1 MTATLSHLPQPA
13 EAGKWRAALLAAAVH
28 GLLGALLV
36 WGVRW
41 QHVAPTAVSVE
52 LVALVAPSAPVAP
65 PSPVPAPPSPPEPTT
80 KPEPTPPPPLPKA
93 DIPIAPI
100 PKPDKKE
107 ARPEPAKPARDA
119 SKPKPAPET
128 PVERRR
134 EPGAERRLIEQALQ
148 QEQRKLLAQ
157 QAELESS
164 RLRAQ
169 QAEQQAAAAHARL
182 MSEYVGRIAAKVR
195 GNIVLPPGVVGNPE
209 AVFQVTQLPSGEVIE
224 VRLRQSTGHP
234 ALDAAIERA
243 LLKSSPLP
251 RPPRPDLFERVLN
264 LKVRPLAEP

>member
-1 MTATLSHLPQPA
+1 MTATLSHLPQPV

-52 LVALVAPSAPVAP
+52 LIAPVSPAQ
-65 PSPVPAPPSPPEPTT
+65 PSTPVPAPPRPPEPMA
-80 KPEPTPPPPLPKA
+80 KPEPAPPSLPKA
-93 DIPIAPI
+93 DIPIAPT
-100 PKPDKKE
+100 PKADKKE

-119 SKPKPAPET
+119 SKPKSAPVA
-128 PVERRR
+128 PVESRR
-134 EPGAERRLIEQALQ
+134 ETDAERRLIEQALQ
-148 QEQRKLLAQ
+148 QEQRQLLAQ
-157 QAELESS
+157 QAALEAS

-169 QAEQQAAAAHARL
+169 QVQQQTAAAHERL

-209 AVFQVTQLPSGEVIE
+209 AIFQVTQLPSGEVIE

-234 ALDAAIERA
+234 GLDAAIERA

-251 RPPRPDLFERVLN
+251 RPPRAELFERVLN

>member
-1 MTATLSHLPQPA
+1 MTATLSHLAQPV

-41 QHVAPTAVSVE
+41 QHVAPAAVSVE
-52 LVALVAPSAPVAP
+52 LVAPSAPVAP

-80 KPEPTPPPPLPKA
+80 KPEPTPPLPKA

-107 ARPEPAKPARDA
+107 ASPEPAKPARDA

-134 EPGAERRLIEQALQ
+134 ELDAERRLIEQALQ
-148 QEQRKLLAQ
+148 QEQRQLLAQ
-157 QAELESS
+157 QAALEAS

-169 QAEQQAAAAHARL
+169 QVQQQAAAAHERL